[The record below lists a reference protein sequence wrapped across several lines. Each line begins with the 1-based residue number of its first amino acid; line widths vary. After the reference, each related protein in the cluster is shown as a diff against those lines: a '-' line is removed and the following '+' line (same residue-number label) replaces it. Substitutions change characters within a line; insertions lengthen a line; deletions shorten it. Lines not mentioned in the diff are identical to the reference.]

1 MVTSMREIF
10 NYIIVGIVVAFL
22 IYILS
27 PKLFTNKIEIIESVQ
42 EKQEIELDQRSSYSN
57 TFNKVKNSVV
67 TIYTSGTTKRVIVI
81 NPRTGFPEYRDVRPG
96 GQGSGVVVTN
106 TGHIVTN
113 YHVLRGA
120 DRFSVRDYEGN
131 DYDTALVGVDP
142 ESDLAVLKINGKL
155 KPIVLGNMNKV
166 NVGDISLAIGNPL
179 GVGQTLTLGI
189 ISATGRD
196 KIGIN
201 TFENFIQTDAAINS
215 GNSGGALVN
224 VNGELIGINTAI
236 ISESRGSDGIG
247 FAIPIDMVKNI
258 LYQIIEHGS
267 VSRGFIG
274 ASAVPSYRGA
284 GVLVNAI
291 YEKGPADIAGLQVGD
306 IIKSIN
312 GVEVN
317 NIRTVQKMITQLKVG
332 EILILDIIRKD
343 VVKQIEIKI
352 SKRPIPN

>member
-1 MVTSMREIF
+1 MKEIF
-10 NYIIVGIVVAFL
+10 NYIVLGIIVAFA

-27 PKLFTNKIEIIESVQ
+27 PNLFTNKIEVIESSVQ
-42 EKQEIELDQRSSYSN
+42 EKEKKGLDSRISYSK
-57 TFNKVKNSVV
+57 TFNKVKDSVV
-67 TIYTSGTTKRVIVI
+67 TVYASGSTKRVVVI

-131 DYDTALVGVDP
+131 DYETALVGVDP
-142 ESDLAVLKINGKL
+142 ESDLAVLKIKGNL
-155 KPIVLGNMNKV
+155 KPITLGNMNNV

-258 LYQIIEHGS
+258 LFQIIEFGS

-274 ASAVPSYRGA
+274 ASAVPSYKGE

-291 YEKGPADIAGLQVGD
+291 YTNGPADIAGLQVGD
-306 IIKSIN
+306 IIKTIN
-312 GVEVN
+312 EIEVN
-317 NIRTVQKMITQLKVG
+317 DIRKVQKIISEIKIG
-332 EILILDIIRKD
+332 EILTLNILRKDIIRK
-343 VVKQIEIKI
+343 VEIKVT
-352 SKRPIPN
+352 KRPIPNQ